1 MHSNIIFW
9 NPWWQNKEYSFEIK
23 DREIFLS
30 LDKFLSRKEII
41 FFTGVRR
48 SGKTSTM
55 YYLINKL
62 LNKKNPKKILYL
74 NMDDEVLS
82 LSKLDEIYETYKE
95 LTYEVK
101 GKRYIFL
108 DEIQN
113 VEGWERWVKKMYDS
127 FENIKFI
134 ISGSK
139 SHVLKKRSTLLT
151 GRMLELEI
159 YPLSF
164 KEFLNFNDV
173 DYKNKISL
181 ISNKTKIKLLLEK
194 FIKFGGFPEVVIEQD
209 EHLKSLIGKEYYNN
223 IKDRDIIIF
232 FGVKEARKFDRL
244 SLFLISNIA
253 KPTSAN
259 KLGRI
264 VNLSPTVVNNYIDFS
279 EMMYLF
285 LPLQHFN
292 YSLKG
297 QMTKPRKIYSIDTG
311 MVNSI
316 AFQFSENIGRF
327 IENVVYLELKR
338 RGYEIYYY
346 NNRYE
351 CDFIIKKGTKIVEA
365 IQVCFKL
372 TEDNLKREQ
381 GGLLEAM
388 KEFKLKTGKIIT
400 LEKNKLAEKSGLKTI
415 SLIDWLLE

>member
-1 MHSNIIFW
+1 
-9 NPWWQNKEYSFEIK
+9 
-23 DREIFLS
+23 
-30 LDKFLSRKEII
+30 
-41 FFTGVRR
+41 
-48 SGKTSTM
+48 
-55 YYLINKL
+55 
-62 LNKKNPKKILYL
+62 
-74 NMDDEVLS
+74 
-82 LSKLDEIYETYKE
+82 
-95 LTYEVK
+95 
-101 GKRYIFL
+101 
-108 DEIQN
+108 

-338 RGYEIYYY
+338 RGHEIYYY

>member
-338 RGYEIYYY
+338 RGHEIYYY

>member
-41 FFTGVRR
+41 FFTGVLR

-338 RGYEIYYY
+338 RGHEIYYY